1 MPTDTANATA
11 MLHGCT
17 TVVIACPAM
26 SRPLMPIAT
35 LMPMAMPSLVRQPPP
50 EPNASAELVVAGVPA
65 RRTGQ
70 RSGILSTVQAPSVE
84 PDLVVDGAPARSLG
98 RRRVLIAFALLG
110 GGAMGGLAMVCGFLA
125 LFISLSWPHVE
136 AAGNPAFGINY
147 SCNQA
152 EYLLLEDPALGP
164 AGYVSDNRPGRAEW
178 CAETL
183 GTLLRG
189 TGARYL
195 RLSVEWSQIE
205 PAPGAYDF
213 RLVDA
218 LLQEAERNGVRVLFG
233 VGVKGQRH
241 PEFYIPGWVTRGSN
255 LRNRER
261 ISDDPFLHD
270 RALEMVRAVVAH
282 VAASPAIDAWSADN
296 EPYVASLRSE
306 EWTLSREF
314 VAEEVRA
321 IRESDPAHRL
331 VSINHGQHFV
341 FDRRWQDALADG
353 DVLAAS
359 LYPFRNYE
367 VLGHQFVMPI
377 LEIGPLAPNYA
388 YQARSAHDAGK
399 EYWLTEMQAEPWVD
413 GDIRLV
419 SPNNPS
425 PNLTAANFR
434 KNVEYARRSG
444 ADRVYLWGAEWWLYE
459 KLRFG
464 DSTWWD
470 LGRDAIARSPGA
482 PSLP

>member
-1 MPTDTANATA
+1 M
-11 MLHGCT
+11 
-17 TVVIACPAM
+17 
-26 SRPLMPIAT
+26 
-35 LMPMAMPSLVRQPPP
+35 
-50 EPNASAELVVAGVPA
+50 
-65 RRTGQ
+65 
-70 RSGILSTVQAPSVE
+70 
-84 PDLVVDGAPARSLG
+84 
-98 RRRVLIAFALLG
+98 LIAFAVLG
-110 GGAMGGLAMVCGFLA
+110 GGALGGLAMVCGFGM
-125 LFISLSWPHVE
+125 LFVSLSWPHVA

-164 AGYVSDNRPGRAEW
+164 AGYVSDDRPGRAEW

-189 TGARYL
+189 TGAHYL
-195 RLSVEWSQIE
+195 RLSVEWSQVE
-205 PAPGAYDF
+205 PAPGMYDF

-218 LLQEAERNGVRVLFG
+218 LLQEAERDGGRVLLG

-241 PEFYIPGWVTRGSN
+241 PEFYIPPWVSSGSD
-255 LRNRER
+255 LRNREV
-261 ISDDPFLHD
+261 ISDDLFLHD
-270 RALEMVRAVVAH
+270 SALEMVRAVVAH
-282 VAASPAIDAWSADN
+282 VAASSAVDAWSADN

-314 VAEEVRA
+314 VAEEVQA
-321 IRESDPAHRL
+321 IRESDPARRR
-331 VSINHGQHFV
+331 VSINHAQHFV
-341 FDRRWQDALADG
+341 FDGRWQDALADS
-353 DVLAAS
+353 DALAAS

-367 VLGHQFVMPI
+367 VLGHQFVVPI

-388 YQARSAHDAGK
+388 YQARTAHDAGK

-419 SPNNPS
+419 SPAKPS
-425 PNLTAANFR
+425 PNLTLANFR
-434 KNVEYARRSG
+434 KNIDYARRSG

-459 KLRFG
+459 KLQFS

-470 LGRDAIARSPGA
+470 LGRDAIAGA
-482 PSLP
+482 PAPHAPP